1 MTAADENVENTQKR
15 RTEEKNMTLNDG
27 CTLTGTTLRPSSF
40 AVVSP
45 LLVLSVGAALDC
57 ARPALVR
64 EASLAP
70 ARRYSDA
77 PADDFRSSVRAH
89 GPSNKFSR
97 RWSVARAHA
106 EDNFHVGI

>member
-15 RTEEKNMTLNDG
+15 RTEEKMTLNDG

-57 ARPALVR
+57 ARSALVR
-64 EASLAP
+64 EALRLAP
-70 ARRYSDA
+70 ARRTDA
-77 PADDFRSSVRAH
+77 PADDFRSSVRAQ